1 MLIRGLISGCAN
13 SPFISEAKISSPFAL
28 CKKRFYTRPIP
39 CKHEGIISAVP
50 NRKGKYTVQIVNA
63 PRTVLHIQ
71 KQYYLCVTSGFKFIS
86 QRFQAECKLAGVVDL
101 SVKYYYVLC
110 AIARFIIGWAPPEMS
125 LMESR
130 VWLNPT
136 FLLRHSPVWSFP
148 LYAND
153 CLIFLIYQYGF

>member
-1 MLIRGLISGCAN
+1 MSSCRTYAEYFTESVYAYTRFNIRMRKQSLYLGGKN
-13 SPFISEAKISSPFAL
+13 QFAVL
-28 CKKRFYTRPIP
+28 HCVKKRFYTRPIP

-63 PRTVLHIQ
+63 PRTILHIQ

-110 AIARFIIGWAPPEMS
+110 AIARFYHRLSA
-125 LMESR
+125 
-130 VWLNPT
+130 
-136 FLLRHSPVWSFP
+136 
-148 LYAND
+148 A
-153 CLIFLIYQYGF
+153 